1 MFDSL
6 QDNLKGAF
14 KSLRGKG
21 KLTESNMRDGLKM
34 VEQSLLE
41 ADVSYDVVKEFMHRI
56 SGEALGEKVLL
67 ALEPSEQFIGIVNRE
82 LVNLLGPV
90 EDGINLSKDVNIIM
104 MCGLQ
109 GAGKTTTCGKLA
121 KLLMRQNIKPLLVAA
136 DLQRPAAIDQL
147 HVIGE
152 QVGVPV
158 YSDRENKDP
167 VQVCRDAVAK
177 AKEEGRSVVILDTAG
192 RLAIDEELM
201 EQLRTI
207 DRDVQPDHVFL
218 VVDGMTGQDAVRS
231 AGAFHEALEL
241 NGVVMTKLDGDT
253 RGGALLSVK
262 HVTGVPIRFI
272 GVGEHLDDLE
282 FFRPEGMASR
292 ILGQGDIV
300 GLFEEANKLVDE
312 EEQRKMQES
321 LEKGQFTIE
330 DFRNQMIKI
339 AKPGLMMKMMGLL
352 PGMGQM
358 KEMMAQVNQ
367 DESAAQVKRMVGII
381 DSMSAAERKN
391 PSIVDARR
399 RQRIAAGSGTGAQQ
413 VNDLLKQYDMMKG
426 MMTGM
431 AGMGASDRMQA
442 MQEAQAA
449 MMDPTGKKRMPGA
462 KKQRSGKISEKD
474 RKKRAK
480 DRARQLREMR
490 RGKRKKKKGDGGGDD
505 KNERKPGEDAV

>member
-21 KLTESNMRDGLKM
+21 KLTEGNMRDGLKM
-34 VEQSLLE
+34 VEESMLE
-41 ADVSYDVVKEFMHRI
+41 ADVSYDVVKEFMSRI
-56 SGEALGEKVLL
+56 SAEALGEKVML

-90 EDGINLSKDVNIIM
+90 EDGLNLSKDINIIM

-121 KLLMRQNIKPLLVAA
+121 KLLMRQKVKPMLVAA

-152 QVGVPV
+152 QVGVDV

-167 VQVCRDAVAK
+167 VKVCRDAVAK
-177 AKEEGRSVVILDTAG
+177 AKADGCKVVILDTAG

-231 AGAFHEALEL
+231 AGAFHDALEL

-292 ILGQGDIV
+292 ILGQGDVV
-300 GLFEEANKLVDE
+300 GLFEEASKLVDE
-312 EEQRKMQES
+312 EEQKRMQES
-321 LEKGQFTIE
+321 LEKGQFTMD
-330 DFRNQMIKI
+330 DFRNHMQKI

-358 KEMMAQVNQ
+358 KDLMAQVNQ
-367 DESAAQVKRMVGII
+367 DEQAGQIKKMVGMI
-381 DSMSAAERKN
+381 DSMTAKERKD
-391 PSIVDARR
+391 PSIIDARR
-399 RQRIAAGSGTGAQQ
+399 RTRIATGSGTGAKQ
-413 VNDLLKQYDMMKG
+413 VSELIKQYDMMKG

-431 AGMGASDRMQA
+431 AGMGASDRMQK
-442 MQEAQAA
+442 MQEVQQA
-449 MMDPTGKKRMPGA
+449 MMDPSQKRMPGS
-462 KKQRSGKISEKD
+462 KKSTGKKLSPAQQK
-474 RKKRAK
+474 
-480 DRARQLREMR
+480 
-490 RGKRKKKKGDGGGDD
+490 KRKKQLEKLRKQQKRDKKN
-505 KNERKPGEDAV
+505 KKKKPGEDAV

>member
-21 KLTESNMRDGLKM
+21 KLTEANMREGLKM
-34 VEQSLLE
+34 VEQSMLE
-41 ADVSYDVVKEFMHRI
+41 ADVSYDVVKEFMSRI
-56 SGEALGEKVLL
+56 SEEALGEKVLL
-67 ALEPSEQFIGIVNRE
+67 ALEPSEQFIGVVNQE

-121 KLLMRQNIKPLLVAA
+121 KLLMRQNVKPLLVAA

-152 QVGVPV
+152 QVGVEV
-158 YSDRENKDP
+158 YSDREKNDP
-167 VQVCRDAVAK
+167 IQVCRDAVAK
-177 AKEEGRSVVILDTAG
+177 AKADGCKVVILDTAG

-201 EQLRTI
+201 QQLKTI

-231 AGAFHEALEL
+231 AGAFHDALEL

-282 FFRPEGMASR
+282 VFRPEGMASR

-312 EEQRKMQES
+312 EEQRKMEES
-321 LEKGQFTIE
+321 LQKGQFSIE
-330 DFRNQMIKI
+330 DFRSQMIKI

-358 KEMMAQVNQ
+358 KEVMSQVNQ
-367 DESAAQVKRMVGII
+367 DEQASQVKRMVGII
-381 DSMSAAERKN
+381 DSMSAAERKD
-391 PSIVDARR
+391 PSLVDARR
-399 RQRIAAGSGTGAQQ
+399 RQRIASGSGTGAKQ
-413 VNDLLKQYDMMKG
+413 VSELLKQYDMMKG

-431 AGMGASDRMQA
+431 AGMGASDRVQK
-442 MQEAQAA
+442 MQEVQQA
-449 MMDPTGKKRMPGA
+449 MMDPSAKGLPGG
-462 KKQRSGKISEKD
+462 KKQRSAKISEKD

-480 DRARQLREMR
+480 DRAKQLRQMR
-490 RGKRKKKKGDGGGDD
+490 KDKRKKG
-505 KNERKPGEDAV
+505 RKPGEDAV

>member
-1 MFDSL
+1 
-6 QDNLKGAF
+6 
-14 KSLRGKG
+14 
-21 KLTESNMRDGLKM
+21 
-34 VEQSLLE
+34 
-41 ADVSYDVVKEFMHRI
+41 
-56 SGEALGEKVLL
+56 
-67 ALEPSEQFIGIVNRE
+67 
-82 LVNLLGPV
+82 
-90 EDGINLSKDVNIIM
+90 M

-121 KLLMRQNIKPLLVAA
+121 KLLMRQNVKPLLVAA

-152 QVGVPV
+152 QVGVEV
-158 YSDRENKDP
+158 YSDRDNKDP
-167 VQVCRDAVAK
+167 VKVCRDAVAK
-177 AKEEGRSVVILDTAG
+177 AKADGCKVVILDTAG

-282 FFRPEGMASR
+282 FFRADGMASR

-312 EEQRKMQES
+312 EEQKRMQES

-330 DFRNQMIKI
+330 DFRSQMIKI
-339 AKPGLMMKMMGLL
+339 SKPGLMMKMMGML

-358 KEMMAQVNQ
+358 KEMMDQVNQ
-367 DESAAQVKRMVGII
+367 EEQSAQVKRMVGII
-381 DSMSAAERKN
+381 DSMSAAERKD
-391 PSIVDARR
+391 PSLLDARR
-399 RQRIAAGSGTGAQQ
+399 RQRIAAGSGTAAKQ
-413 VNDLLKQYDMMKG
+413 VSDLLKQYDMMKG

-431 AGMGASDRMQA
+431 AGMGASDRVQK
-442 MQEAQAA
+442 MQEVQQA
-449 MMDPTGKKRMPGA
+449 MMDPSQKRLPGA
-462 KKQRSGKISEKD
+462 KKQRSGKITEKE

-480 DRARQLREMR
+480 DRAKQLRQMR
-490 RGKRKKKKGDGGGDD
+490 KDKRKKT
-505 KNERKPGEDAV
+505 RKPGEDAV

>member
-21 KLTESNMRDGLKM
+21 KLTEANMREGLKM

-41 ADVSYDVVKEFMHRI
+41 ADVSYDVVKQFMHSI
-56 SGEALGEKVLL
+56 TDEALGEKVLL

-90 EDGINLSKDVNIIM
+90 EEGLNLSKEVNIIM

-158 YSDRENKDP
+158 YSDRDNKDP
-167 VQVCRDAVAK
+167 VKVCRDAVAK
-177 AKEEGRSVVILDTAG
+177 AKADGRSVVILDTAG

-330 DFRNQMIKI
+330 DFRNQMMKI
-339 AKPGLMMKMMGLL
+339 AKPGLMMKMMGML

-358 KEMMAQVNQ
+358 RELMAQVNQ
-367 DESAAQVKRMVGII
+367 DEQAAQVKRMAGII
-381 DSMSAAERKN
+381 DSMTAAERKD
-391 PSIVDARR
+391 PSIVDNRR
-399 RQRIAAGSGTGAQQ
+399 RQRIAAGAGVAAPQ

-431 AGMGASDRMQA
+431 AGMGAGERVQA
-442 MQEAQAA
+442 MQEAQQA
-449 MMDPTGKKRMPGA
+449 MMDPTGNKRMPGA

-474 RKKRAK
+474 RKKRGK
-480 DRARQLREMR
+480 DRQKYLRELR
-490 RGKRKKKKGDGGGDD
+490 KQKRKKKKGGDD
-505 KNERKPGEDAV
+505 KNDRKPGEDAV

>member
-21 KLTESNMRDGLKM
+21 KLTEGNMREGLKM

-41 ADVSYDVVKEFMHRI
+41 ADVSYDVVKQFMHSI
-56 SGEALGEKVLL
+56 TDEALGEKVLL

-90 EDGINLSKDVNIIM
+90 EDGLNLSKDVNVIM

-121 KLLMRQNIKPLLVAA
+121 KLLMREKIKPMLVAA

-152 QVGVPV
+152 QVGVNV

-177 AKEEGRSVVILDTAG
+177 AKEDGCKVVILDTAG

-201 EQLRTI
+201 NQLKTI

-282 FFRPEGMASR
+282 VFRPDGMASR

-300 GLFEEANKLVDE
+300 GLFEQANKLVDE
-312 EEQRKMQES
+312 DEQKRMQES
-321 LEKGQFTIE
+321 LEKGQFTMD
-330 DFRNQMIKI
+330 DFRNHMQKI
-339 AKPGLMMKMMGLL
+339 AKPGLMMKMMGML

-358 KEMMAQVNQ
+358 KDLMAQVNQ
-367 DESAAQVKRMVGII
+367 DEQSSQIKRMVGII
-381 DSMSAAERKN
+381 DSMTAKERKD

-399 RQRIAAGSGTGAQQ
+399 RQRIAAGSGAGAQQ
-413 VNDLLKQYDMMKG
+413 VNELMKQYDMMKG

-431 AGMGASDRMQA
+431 AGMGAGDRLEK
-442 MQEAQAA
+442 MQEMQQA
-449 MMDPTGKKRMPGA
+449 MMDPAQKRLPGNKKPTGRKLSKKEQA
-462 KKQRSGKISEKD
+462 K
-474 RKKRAK
+474 RKK
-480 DRARQLREMR
+480 DRAKQLRQM
-490 RGKRKKKKGDGGGDD
+490 KKDKK
-505 KNERKPGEDAV
+505 NNRRKPGEDAV

>member
-21 KLTESNMRDGLKM
+21 KLTEGNMRDGLKM

-41 ADVSYDVVKEFMHRI
+41 ADVSYDVVKEFMSRI
-56 SGEALGEKVLL
+56 SEEAMGEKVLL

-90 EDGINLSKDVNIIM
+90 EEGLDLNKDINIIM

-121 KLLMRQNIKPLLVAA
+121 KLLMRQNVKPLLVAA

-152 QVGVPV
+152 QVGVEV
-158 YSDRENKDP
+158 YSDRDNKDP
-167 VQVCRDAVAK
+167 VKVCRDAVAK
-177 AKEEGRSVVILDTAG
+177 AKADGCKVVILDTAG

-282 FFRPEGMASR
+282 FFRADGMASR

-312 EEQRKMQES
+312 EEQKRMQES

-330 DFRNQMIKI
+330 DFRSQMIKI
-339 AKPGLMMKMMGLL
+339 SKPGLMMKMMGML

-358 KEMMAQVNQ
+358 KEMMDQVNQ
-367 DESAAQVKRMVGII
+367 EEQSAQVKRMVGII
-381 DSMSAAERKN
+381 DSMSAAERKD
-391 PSIVDARR
+391 PSLLDARR
-399 RQRIAAGSGTGAQQ
+399 RQRIAAGSGTAAKQ
-413 VNDLLKQYDMMKG
+413 VSDLLKQYDMMKG

-431 AGMGASDRMQA
+431 AGMGASDRVQK
-442 MQEAQAA
+442 MQEVQQA
-449 MMDPTGKKRMPGA
+449 MMDPSQKRLPGA
-462 KKQRSGKISEKD
+462 KKQRSGKITEKE

-480 DRARQLREMR
+480 DRAKQLRQMR
-490 RGKRKKKKGDGGGDD
+490 KDKRKKT
-505 KNERKPGEDAV
+505 RKPGEDAV